1 MTNVDSINLILKQ
14 LNMFNVNQRDEILKL
29 KLVEL
34 YTFFIE
40 FNKTI

>member
-14 LNMFNVNQRDEILKL
+14 LNMFNVNQRDEIFKL

-34 YTFFIE
+34 YTNFIE

>member
-1 MTNVDSINLILKQ
+1 MLIVSMILKQ
-14 LNMFNVNQRDEILKL
+14 LKMFNLNQRDEIFKL

>member
-14 LNMFNVNQRDEILKL
+14 LNMFNVNQRDEIFKL

>member
-1 MTNVDSINLILKQ
+1 MTNVHSIKLILKQ
-14 LNMFNVNQRDEILKL
+14 LKMFNVNQRDEIFKL

-34 YTFFIE
+34 YTNFIE